1 MAGCPCPPVGGRR
14 TGHNGPPL
22 VSWAPCRA
30 LPGRGRG
37 ASVQAA
43 CSGRGFRPESCS
55 FFHGWPSSFKT
66 FVPLPRWTVASFPRC
81 GFFFPRLQSEGILRC
96 LAISCQAR
104 HLTRERTCLHSRRAV
119 RQPWLCPV
127 SFPTF
132 RGRGVG
138 VPGGASRARPLC
150 GSLTPTRKRPT
161 RQAAKGVAAYFRDP
175 GAQPE

>member
-1 MAGCPCPPVGGRR
+1 MPTLEEGAEPPSGPRAADMA
-14 TGHNGPPL
+14 
-22 VSWAPCRA
+22 
-30 LPGRGRG
+30 
-37 ASVQAA
+37 
-43 CSGRGFRPESCS
+43 SGPESCS

-66 FVPLPRWTVASFPRC
+66 FIPLPRWTVASFPRC
-81 GFFFPRLQSEGILRC
+81 GFFFPRLQPEGILRC

-132 RGRGVG
+132 RGSEVG

-175 GAQPE
+175 RAQPE